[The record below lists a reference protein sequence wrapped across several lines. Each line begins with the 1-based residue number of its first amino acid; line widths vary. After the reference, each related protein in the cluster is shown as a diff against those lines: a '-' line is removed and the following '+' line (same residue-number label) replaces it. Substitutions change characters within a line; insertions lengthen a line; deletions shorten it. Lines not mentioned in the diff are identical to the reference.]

1 MTGNLVGAVNSM
13 NKIFTAWL
21 WESMY
26 DYIKVNATTQDEA
39 DTIANAWVE
48 AGYPK
53 GDTLKQ
59 MFPTIIEWK

>member
-1 MTGNLVGAVNSM
+1 M

-21 WESMY
+21 WESRY
-26 DYIKVNATTQDEA
+26 DYLKVNATTQEEA